1 MMQWQALA
9 VARRVAIVAGIVA
22 AILVAFPSAG
32 EIGAQPRGHAI
43 YMTAVE
49 FRGTTTSDKLAPPS
63 MDPSKLSRGDIPT
76 RPPDRPIRLHLS
88 AGKSRVTS
96 SVRHSSPST

>member
-32 EIGAQPRGHAI
+32 EIGAQPRGNAI

-49 FRGTTTSDKLAPPS
+49 FRGTTTSDNWLRRPWIRRS
-63 MDPSKLSRGDIPT
+63 CRGDIPT
-76 RPPDRPIRLHLS
+76 RHPDRPIRLHLS
-88 AGKSRVTS
+88 AVKSRIAS
-96 SVRHSSPST
+96 SVLNSSPST